1 MQHSF
6 LAHGGK
12 GILPGKTD
20 SASSIVISLL
30 TTTSFTGWLGNFRPG
45 RRKRCSKKTNNKK
58 NTFNLWNNQ
67 HRSCNPFLIMCQW
80 ILIYPD
86 GDEMTNWILT
96 GPLLWLCTVKSGQKS
111 RSAMARSSDS
121 ANGRAPSSSSSSSV
135 WKGRTYCWHLIRSR
149 QWTPF
154 IVYRSLKEMV

>member
-1 MQHSF
+1 M
-6 LAHGGK
+6 GGK
-12 GILPGKTD
+12 EFFLVRLTMLHQSSSLFGQQLHSQVRWATSDQEGGKD
-20 SASSIVISLL
+20 AQ
-30 TTTSFTGWLGNFRPG
+30 
-45 RRKRCSKKTNNKK
+45 K
-58 NTFNLWNNQ
+58 NPQNIFNLWNNQ

-80 ILIYPD
+80 ILIYPH

-149 QWTPF
+149 QWTLF